1 MSHKLAVLKGK
12 ERLEPEQV
20 SLDTLILAGF
30 ASTLAAMDSLGFN
43 RKKVVELQEGLSVEI
58 DIPLGA
64 SVEWPYYLTELACMV
79 DALSVDNAPGACRKL
94 MREAGW
100 VFGRTTI
107 KTPAWMRPHVE
118 LTYEQ
123 LVSHG
128 FEWAVPSVSDR
139 G

>member
-30 ASTLAAMDSLGFN
+30 ASTLSAMESLGFGSK
-43 RKKVVELQEGLSVEI
+43 RVVELQEGLSIEI
-58 DIPLGA
+58 DVPLGA
-64 SVEWPYYLTELACMV
+64 SVEWPHYLTELACMI
-79 DALSVDNAPGACRKL
+79 DALSVDNAPAACRKV

-100 VFGRTTI
+100 VFGATTI

-118 LTYEQ
+118 LTYDQ

-128 FEWAVPSVSDR
+128 FEWAVPTL
-139 G
+139 